1 MNGIFK
7 KESENNMEGIKR
19 LADMLEGQKDKY
31 LIIIVNHLMLQTEMN
46 EAFLNEK
53 KNLKDMATYI
63 KDKAKKQAKD
73 GVAVIED
80 EIVFKWA
87 KDYFIK
93 SNKDLGIKETR
104 LDRGKHGDVTKVEIK
119 ENENEDEFESIF
131 DFDDNDKND
140 SNTNKEEIE
149 QISLFVA

>member
-119 ENENEDEFESIF
+119 ENEDEFESIF
-131 DFDDNDKND
+131 DFDDNNKND

>member
-131 DFDDNDKND
+131 GFDDNDKND

-149 QISLFVA
+149 QISLFAA

>member
-19 LADMLEGQKDKY
+19 LADMLESQKDKY